1 MKFAEIMSIIDS
13 GILGISV
20 LLVYKQIRIAV
31 KARQLEAMI
40 KIDEYFNEINK
51 LANEMY
57 NEFPAEIVLFQTQF
71 FKKPP
76 YRFKRTTYSDYEKA
90 NMRLTEAQE
99 RALCSLTDEQ
109 YQNAKRVIE
118 LLNDV
123 GQYIEDGF
131 IDYNVVLGK
140 YHTTIIRLCAIVEA
154 IRRDIE
160 AENKKLLG
168 GNYGQRIL
176 RLRHKAVLYVK
187 IHEKH
192 REVGVKLNMKKAHK
206 GIDVLTPIENTNSN
220 KWKCFWL
227 RIEYQKKYR

>member
-1 MKFAEIMSIIDS
+1 MNITDIMSILDT
-13 GILGISV
+13 GILGISA

-40 KIDEYFNEINK
+40 KIDEYFEQINV
-51 LANEMY
+51 LAREMY
-57 NEFPAEIVLFQTQF
+57 NEFPPEIVLSQTQF
-71 FKKPP
+71 FKRPP
-76 YRFKRTTYSDYEKA
+76 YRFKRITYSDYEKA

-99 RALCSLTDEQ
+99 KALCNLTEIQ
-109 YQNAKRVIE
+109 YQKAKRVIE
-118 LLNDV
+118 LLNSV

-131 IDYNVVLGK
+131 IDYNIVLGK

-154 IRRDIE
+154 VRRDIE

-176 RLRHKAVLYVK
+176 RLRHKAILYIK

-192 REVGVKLNMKKAHK
+192 REVGVKLNMKKANK
-206 GIDVLTPIENTNSN
+206 GIDVLSPIENTYSN

-227 RIEYQKKYR
+227 RIEYLKKYR